1 MNTSRVSVLLGLMA
15 VVAAGVTGFVLWLQG
30 APPTVP
36 VQDGTTTREAKAGP
50 GSEPVAAA
58 PVPAEAKSLPPASN
72 PPVTESAAADAA
84 VAAAS
89 PAAAPSKKA
98 PYQPGPGKFI
108 HARDPMARQTLAQVG
123 VDPAADAYW
132 VGAINDPALSPKE
145 RQDLI
150 EDLNEDGISDPSAP
164 TLKDLAVISG
174 RLQLIDQLLPS
185 AMDKVNADAFRE
197 ARKDLLQMR
206 SRVLKQ

>member
-1 MNTSRVSVLLGLMA
+1 MNTSRVTLVLGLATALA
-15 VVAAGVTGFVLWLQG
+15 VSVGAYFLWRPEPPAALPAQPQAAPTRVDSGATATIAPAPAAAANPVSSSQSAPVESLAPSG
-30 APPTVP
+30 AP
-36 VQDGTTTREAKAGP
+36 AI
-50 GSEPVAAA
+50 
-58 PVPAEAKSLPPASN
+58 
-72 PPVTESAAADAA
+72 AA
-84 VAAAS
+84 VAGAS
-89 PAAAPSKKA
+89 IPQKA

-108 HARDPMARQTLAQVG
+108 NARDPLARRALSQVG
-123 VDPAADAYW
+123 VDPSADAYW
-132 VGAINDPALSPKE
+132 VGAINDSSLSPKE

-174 RLQLIDQLLPS
+174 RLQLIEQLLPS

-206 SRVLKQ
+206 RRVLKQ

>member
-1 MNTSRVSVLLGLMA
+1 MNTSRVPLVLGLAA
-15 VVAAGVTGFVLWLQG
+15 VLTAGVGAYFLWHQDP
-30 APPTVP
+30 APSEPGSAP
-36 VQDGTTTREAKAGP
+36 VQANDKAMP
-50 GSEPVAAA
+50 AIATAPASAPATSPASLSPAA
-58 PVPAEAKSLPPASN
+58 PAESLPPSGA
-72 PPVTESAAADAA
+72 
-84 VAAAS
+84 
-89 PAAAPSKKA
+89 PAAAAAAGASFSKKA

-108 HARDPMARQTLAQVG
+108 NARDPLARRALSQVG
-123 VDPAADAYW
+123 VDPSADAYW
-132 VGAINDPALSPKE
+132 VGAINDSSLSPKE

-174 RLQLIDQLLPS
+174 RLQLIEQLLPS

-206 SRVLKQ
+206 RRVLKQ